1 MVASA
6 TRPAA
11 ALPPAAV
18 WHTIGMVRCAC
29 ALPRCR
35 SGFSCKSATS
45 CCARR
50 RLCRSA
56 VKARGNKSAGF
67 CSCCRR
73 MTLRCG
79 RALRRAHSPRGSAE
93 LQPCGSVARCMLY
106 VVGCTRHVVRCR
118 LHAVGCTQT
127 ALARHSTHARTPL
140 GLACR
145 TCCCLRRRRPRSSSR
160 RSSVTSRQRP
170 PALQHAWTAACADA
184 GVGARV
190 RMRHWAAT
198 QEIRRWEEDQ
208 RRLAREKETLTQQ
221 VRRAYYSVRLL
232 VDRAPCRYIYIYIY
246 ICIYTGLGRRQ
257 RTTRKARRPV
267 AQSLCDVRRA

>member
-1 MVASA
+1 M
-6 TRPAA
+6 
-11 ALPPAAV
+11 
-18 WHTIGMVRCAC
+18 
-29 ALPRCR
+29 LPRCR

-106 VVGCTRHVVRCR
+106 VVGCTLHVVHCR
-118 LHAVGCTQT
+118 LHAVGCTPT

-140 GLACR
+140 DSRAELAAVCVGGDLEALR
-145 TCCCLRRRRPRSSSR
+145 DAAASPRGSAPLRCSMRGRRLVRMRAWARACACGTGPRRRRFGDGRRTSAGLRARRR
-160 RSSVTSRQRP
+160 RSLSRS
-170 PALQHAWTAACADA
+170 AEL
-184 GVGARV
+184 
-190 RMRHWAAT
+190 
-198 QEIRRWEEDQ
+198 I
-208 RRLAREKETLTQQ
+208 
-221 VRRAYYSVRLL
+221 
-232 VDRAPCRYIYIYIY
+232 
-246 ICIYTGLGRRQ
+246 
-257 RTTRKARRPV
+257 TR
-267 AQSLCDVRRA
+267 CCC